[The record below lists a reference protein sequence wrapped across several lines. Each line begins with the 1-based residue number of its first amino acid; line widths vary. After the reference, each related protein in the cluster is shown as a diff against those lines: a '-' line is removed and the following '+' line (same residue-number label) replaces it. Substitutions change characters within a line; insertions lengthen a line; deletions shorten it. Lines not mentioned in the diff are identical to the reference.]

1 MDAMFSSLRCYFLAP
16 GPRCAA
22 ATPKTKDSLGVFAA
36 AADGGEPQV
45 DTWAKRHM
53 VLDGYDGAV
62 SLRRAGVSI
71 EAAWRRLRPCPP
83 PVPAPPP
90 LRTRHDI
97 SHRYGHPSRRRG
109 GLGAEESSNSPGRN
123 ECTEPMKREAGGRIV
138 PFTHARQPD

>member
-16 GPRCAA
+16 GPRRAA

-71 EAAWRRLRPCPP
+71 EAAWRRGPPCPP
-83 PVPAPPP
+83 PVPAPSP
-90 LRTRHDI
+90 LRT
-97 SHRYGHPSRRRG
+97 SPVGMTSRIG
-109 GLGAEESSNSPGRN
+109 TDTPLAEEAAWAPRRAAI
-123 ECTEPMKREAGGRIV
+123 PRAGLDI
-138 PFTHARQPD
+138 PSQ